1 MATQTEKKLAYEQW
15 KEHCER
21 VQSITD
27 TSVMAHETL
36 AEQDRRKQRLL
47 NNYAAFCEYYFPHYL
62 TLRDKTTGEVI
73 RTVHNAPFHNAA
85 AVKVRNTPNLKA
97 VFQWPRG
104 HAKSTHFDIF
114 IPIWLMFQP
123 KRLINVMVVV
133 GKSEDSA
140 VYAAYLI
147 YRSNELTAIQR
158 LYDLAVVMCTYF
170 VRVINA
176 EPADNRNYCN
186 CDQRHP

>member
-1 MATQTEKKLAYEQW
+1 MLGDNMPCSAAVYAEVEREYKHDDNTDDKTEHRGY
-15 KEHCER
+15 CSDGSR
-21 VQSITD
+21 
-27 TSVMAHETL
+27 
-36 AEQDRRKQRLL
+36 AEQ
-47 NNYAAFCEYYFPHYL
+47 A
-62 TLRDKTTGEVI
+62 
-73 RTVHNAPFHNAA
+73 
-85 AVKVRNTPNLKA
+85 
-97 VFQWPRG
+97 
-104 HAKSTHFDIF
+104 AKSAGRCHYQYAE
-114 IPIWLMFQP
+114 P
-123 KRLINVMVVV
+123 VVKAQTYRKTSERCKAG

>member
-1 MATQTEKKLAYEQW
+1 MITPMTRPSTVDIALTVAAPNRQP
-15 KEHCER
+15 R
-21 VQSITD
+21 VQ
-27 TSVMAHETL
+27 
-36 AEQDRRKQRLL
+36 
-47 NNYAAFCEYYFPHYL
+47 
-62 TLRDKTTGEVI
+62 
-73 RTVHNAPFHNAA
+73 AA
-85 AVKVRNTPNLKA
+85 AITNMPEPVVKAQTYRKTSERCKA
-97 VFQWPRG
+97 G
-104 HAKSTHFDIF
+104 
-114 IPIWLMFQP
+114 
-123 KRLINVMVVV
+123 

-140 VYAAYLI
+140 IYAAYLI